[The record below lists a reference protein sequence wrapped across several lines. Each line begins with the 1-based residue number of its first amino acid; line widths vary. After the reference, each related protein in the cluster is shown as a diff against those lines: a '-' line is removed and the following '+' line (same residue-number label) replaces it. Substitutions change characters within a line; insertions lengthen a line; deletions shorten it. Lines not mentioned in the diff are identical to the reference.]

1 MEEEILRVENLKKYF
16 PIKTSFFDLISKREG
31 GYVRAVDGVSFSV
44 SKGEILGL
52 AGESGCGKTTT
63 GRAIL
68 RLTEPTGGKVYF
80 EGIDVTALS
89 KRKFKSLRRQMQ
101 MIFQDPYESLN
112 PRRTVAETLNQP
124 IKIHGLAR
132 DESEKEELI
141 KKTLEEVEL
150 RPPEEFMDKYPHMLS
165 GGQRQRVAIARALVL
180 RPKLVIADEPVSMLD
195 VSTRLG
201 ILRLL
206 LKLKDK
212 HGISFIYITHDLAT
226 ARYICD
232 RIAIMYLG
240 KIVEIGEVDDVIG
253 NPMHPYTQALV
264 SAVPVPDPT
273 VKTKEV
279 AIKGEVPLSPIDV
292 PPGCRFHP
300 RCPYATKKC
309 SEEEPQLIHVG
320 REHYVA
326 CIRVN
331 RS

>member
-16 PIKTSFFDLISKREG
+16 PIKTSFFDLLSKREG